1 MHKKNPSK
9 NFLSTDAPLKVVL
22 KLAIPSM
29 LAQFVNVLYSIVD
42 RIYIG
47 HMPEVGSLAL
57 AGAGIC
63 GPIVTL
69 LSSFGTWIGLGGAPA
84 MSIKMGEGDLK
95 GARKILNNGAMML
108 AVMSVL
114 LTAFVFALKTPL
126 LKLFGAG
133 GNIAGYASD
142 YLSWYSVGTVFAVMT
157 TGLNAYIVGQGH
169 GKAGMATVCI
179 GAVANIALDP
189 LFIFTFGMGVKG
201 AAIATVISQFF
212 SALFTVLFLF
222 SKKVEVRLGIG
233 GYDKKIIGKILLLGF
248 SPFIIIATDSV
259 MILALNKVLRTYGGE
274 RADELISAATIM
286 LSFMQII
293 TLPLGGIS
301 GGTQPALSYNYGA
314 NRPDRVKKCEGWI
327 LGSCILYTVVMF
339 LVARFAAGGV
349 VSIFTDDA
357 ALKAESVRFI
367 KIYTLM
373 IIPLAFQYA
382 LVDGLTGL
390 GIAPVAITLSL
401 FRKLVLMLTLT
412 LTLPRFFGVESV
424 FYAEPVSDLVG
435 GIVSTV
441 VFFCLINKILK
452 KRDLAV
458 RAQQQNSIVK

>member
-1 MHKKNPSK
+1 
-9 NFLSTDAPLKVVL
+9 
-22 KLAIPSM
+22 M

-69 LSSFGTWIGLGGAPA
+69 LSSFGTWVGLGGAPA

-95 GARKILNNGAMML
+95 GARKILNNGAMLL

-114 LTAFVFALKTPL
+114 LTALVFALKAPL

-169 GKAGMATVCI
+169 GKAGMVTVCI
-179 GAVANIALDP
+179 GAVANIDP
-189 LFIFTFGMGVKG
+189 RFIFTFGMGVKG

-222 SKKVEVRLGIG
+222 SKKVEVRLGVG

-314 NRPDRVKKCEGWI
+314 NRPDRVKKWI

-401 FRKLVLMLTLT
+401 FRKLALMLTLT